1 MARTV
6 DVPEVDRRR
15 FLKYLAWFGT
25 VAVWTMSGGIL
36 KSSAMKQLL
45 PPARAAGGEQDLHV
59 HEIRVVANKF
69 AFEPAVIEVTAGEH
83 VRLVIQSAD
92 TVHGFSIPALHL
104 DIHIPRRSEVAVE
117 FDAPS
122 VGRFDI
128 KCSEFCGGGHGR
140 MRGTL
145 VSVAPH
151 DGRRPPGR

>member
-6 DVPEVDRRR
+6 DVHEVDRRR
-15 FLKYLAWFGT
+15 FLKSMACCGT

-36 KSSAMKQLL
+36 NGSAMKQLL
-45 PPARAAGGEQDLHV
+45 PPAGAAGGERGLHV
-59 HEIRVVANKF
+59 HEVRVVANKF

-104 DIHIPRRSEVAVE
+104 DVHIPRRSEVTVE
-117 FDAPS
+117 FDAPP

-145 VSVAPH
+145 LSVAPH
-151 DGRRPPGR
+151 AGRRTSEG